1 MENANKFREKIHRG
15 EVSLGT
21 TITFVDST
29 VTEALCSLLDF
40 VWIDMEHNALS
51 LETVQ
56 AHLMATKGSNTTSL
70 VRVPWNDPVLIK
82 PVLDIGADGVIVP
95 LWHRA
100 AALKLVGS
108 VYAGAEHLA
117 TVAALADCA
126 LMVMLTRKFSAT
138 QTTFNAGEHYQPM
151 GIELAGLK
159 LGIMGFGASELELA
173 RRALPFR
180 RKISAIDNRDIGSEE
195 ARNFDLQ
202 FAGKPADIDSVIA
215 EAEDVSLLS
224 LPKRTT
230 SLIGVVST

>member
-1 MENANKFREKIHRG
+1 
-15 EVSLGT
+15 
-21 TITFVDST
+21 
-29 VTEALCSLLDF
+29 
-40 VWIDMEHNALS
+40 
-51 LETVQ
+51 
-56 AHLMATKGSNTTSL
+56 
-70 VRVPWNDPVLIK
+70 
-82 PVLDIGADGVIVP
+82 
-95 LWHRA
+95 
-100 AALKLVGS
+100 
-108 VYAGAEHLA
+108 
-117 TVAALADCA
+117 
-126 LMVMLTRKFSAT
+126 MVMLTRKFPAT
-138 QTTFNAGEHYQPM
+138 QTAFNAGEHYQPM